1 MGIAIA
7 TPPAPT
13 ETDHDA
19 YAAFRH
25 RSYTL
30 YMLGTSL
37 TTIGMGAQG
46 LAVGLELYK
55 RTSDELLLGL
65 VGLTTAAPMMLLILP
80 AGYIADRLDRRRIL
94 AVSAVGVCCASA
106 GLAVASSVVAPVW
119 VMFALLFAGAAA
131 ATMGRPARTA
141 LLPQL
146 VPTAIFENAVAWR
159 TSVQQLCGMFGPAV
173 GGLIAVRSVT
183 AAYVVAACS
192 ALGFV
197 AVLPFIKPAPTKQGP
212 KVSGAA
218 SDDPTAAARA
228 PEFLTELLAGV
239 RFVGRTRLLLATMTL
254 DLFAV
259 LLGGAVYLLP
269 VFALDILNVGEQGL
283 GWLRAMPAAG
293 AFCMALLLAHLPP
306 MRKAGRNLLLAVA
319 GFGAV
324 TIVFGLT
331 KSFWLAMAML
341 FLTGVFDNVTVVVRH
356 TLMQLLT
363 PDEMRGR
370 VSAVSSIFI
379 GSSNELGGFESGLV
393 AKLTTPVISV
403 VAGGIGTLCV
413 VVGMAFASPQLRRFG
428 ALADAKI
435 PDTDDSRSD

>member
-1 MGIAIA
+1 
-7 TPPAPT
+7 
-13 ETDHDA
+13 
-19 YAAFRH
+19 
-25 RSYTL
+25 
-30 YMLGTSL
+30 MLGTSL
-37 TTIGMGAQG
+37 TAIGMGAQG

-65 VGLTTAAPMMLLILP
+65 VGLTTAAPMILLILP

-146 VPTAIFENAVAWR
+146 VPAAIFENAVAWR

-183 AAYVVAACS
+183 AVYVVAACS

-197 AVLPFIKPAPTKQGP
+197 AVLPFIKPAPTQQRNEG
-212 KVSGAA
+212 
-218 SDDPTAAARA
+218 SDDQTGEART

-341 FLTGVFDNVTVVVRH
+341 FLTGVFDNVSVVVRH

-393 AKLTTPVISV
+393 AKLTTPAISV

-435 PDTDDSRSD
+435 PDPEDSRSD